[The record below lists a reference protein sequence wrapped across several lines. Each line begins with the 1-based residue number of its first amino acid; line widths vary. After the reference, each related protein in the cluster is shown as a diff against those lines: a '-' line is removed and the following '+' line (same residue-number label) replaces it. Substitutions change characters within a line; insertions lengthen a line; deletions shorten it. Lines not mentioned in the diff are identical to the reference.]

1 MEHNTSPKVTYTKYV
16 PDSIV
21 NSVIE
26 KYIERAEMGEN
37 KYGVTMDRTD
47 LSLIDYIEHAI
58 QEHMD
63 AVIYLTKAKK
73 LLEEKNL

>member
-1 MEHNTSPKVTYTKYV
+1 MDCKVTYSKYI

-21 NSVIE
+21 REVIE
-26 KYIERAEMGEN
+26 KYVERAEMGEK

-47 LSLIDYIEHAI
+47 LSLTDYLEHAI

-73 LLEEKNL
+73 LLEEKTI

>member
-1 MEHNTSPKVTYTKYV
+1 MEHNTSSKVTYTKYV